1 MKKHNIC
8 ISFFLHTIFCHTMI
22 NVIDTSIVHF
32 ACNIFAPTFMCC
44 KLMVV
49 NSSLTQL
56 GSIAFRPVQSIRKY
70 LRKYWKFIERIWKL
84 IEHISWKVFTDI
96 LRCIVYFQTFQF
108 VLFET
113 VWNLCFDILHVT
125 SFCLRPTDPTLSAGQ
140 GPRGFQ
146 SGVFNVAWN
155 GLGSTWIDLDR

>member
-70 LRKYWKFIERIWKL
+70 LRKYWTFIERIWKL
-84 IEHISWKVFTDI
+84 IENISWKVFTDI

-125 SFCLRPTDPTLSAGQ
+125 SSASGRRTPLSALARAQEVFSQ
-140 GPRGFQ
+140 GCSTLHEMDSDP
-146 SGVFNVAWN
+146 
-155 GLGSTWIDLDR
+155 LG